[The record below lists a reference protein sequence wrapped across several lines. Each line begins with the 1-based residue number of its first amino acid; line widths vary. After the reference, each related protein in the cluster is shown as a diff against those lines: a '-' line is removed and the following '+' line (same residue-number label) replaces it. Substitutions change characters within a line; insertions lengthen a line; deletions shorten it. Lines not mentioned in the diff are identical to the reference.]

1 MKECNRITYPL
12 LAKVGHKL
20 HGDKEEQA
28 QTLWEHFY
36 DKEIETYIMNR
47 LSTFRDVIDEN
58 CPIEDII
65 MLSEPR
71 KYSLDFDYKR
81 KPEDGGNTVPHKT
94 IDDINLYRGVVNT
107 LRDKKKLRATLELV
121 ECYQHRSK
129 ANVRQRFSKKEDCL
143 RHFLRALTQCV
154 YPFKSYDSYVSV
166 AIVLKE
172 YGVTVDKLKNARRAP
187 FTAGVV
193 FNNSANRTYIRKMLK
208 ALGYTSTDNYQEWL
222 DLLIHK
228 GLSNPVTMFSE

>member
-1 MKECNRITYPL
+1 VKNCNRIAYPL

-20 HGDKEEQA
+20 QGNKEAQA
-28 QTLWEHFY
+28 QALWEHFY
-36 DKEIETYIMNR
+36 DEEIETYIMNR
-47 LSTFRDVIDEN
+47 LSTFRDVIDDN
-58 CPIEDII
+58 SPIEDIV

-81 KPEDGGNTVPHKT
+81 KPVKGGGTVPHKT
-94 IDDINLYRGVVNT
+94 IMDINLYRGVVNT
-107 LRDKKKLRATLELV
+107 LRDKKKLRATPELV
-121 ECYQHRSK
+121 EYYQHRSK

-154 YPFKSYDSYVSV
+154 YPFQPYDGYVS
-166 AIVLKE
+166 IVIALKK
-172 YGVTVDKLKNARRAP
+172 YGVTIDKLKNARRAP

-193 FNNSANRTYIRKMLK
+193 FNSSENRTYIRKMLK
-208 ALGYTSTDNYQEWL
+208 ALGYTTTDNYQAWL

-228 GLSNPVTMFSE
+228 GLSNPVTMFNA